1 LLGVIAMA
9 LPNNP
14 ERTPLLSQPKRRD
27 SDINS
32 AACDFNI
39 STSITQNDLSKVRR
53 SSAVSRTL
61 LDEEATTDETLE
73 ASTSSLTPT
82 TSIGHVVSVLLIGSF
97 ISNADSS
104 LLFATHPIIASEFNA
119 LQDSSWLL
127 TSFALAQAATQ
138 PLYGKSSDI
147 YGRKTMLLLA
157 YTLFAVGCGL
167 VGLGTSMSTLIV
179 GRVISGAGSSG
190 MTALVSILITDLVP
204 LRDVATWRS
213 YVNVVATT
221 GRSIGGPLGGWLAD
235 VVGWRYSFIGQV
247 PLAGLAIVL
256 VAITLPSHPHDSLDE
271 STAHDKLARIDFI
284 GALLLTIS
292 ILGLLLPLEIGGD
305 RIPWS
310 SPAIILL
317 FIAAAVFGVLFLAI
331 EGWVAKEPIIPLAL
345 LRQRGVIIPSIV
357 TFFQTA
363 AQIGLMFAVPLY
375 FQVTASASNAVAGAH
390 LVPAVVGNAIG
401 GILSGIIINRTG
413 RYKALILVATIVS
426 SIGYLLLILRWHGNT
441 GWAESLYISPGGFG
455 TGVVQSALFISLQ
468 AAIDPAYTA
477 IAASTLYLTSSVGML
492 AGMAGVSAVL
502 QGTLR
507 SGLNRRLDNL
517 GLSEQLK
524 LRIIEKAVSD
534 VHYVDKAIPSIS
546 KAVAGSYVDA
556 LTWTHGT

>member
-1 LLGVIAMA
+1 MA